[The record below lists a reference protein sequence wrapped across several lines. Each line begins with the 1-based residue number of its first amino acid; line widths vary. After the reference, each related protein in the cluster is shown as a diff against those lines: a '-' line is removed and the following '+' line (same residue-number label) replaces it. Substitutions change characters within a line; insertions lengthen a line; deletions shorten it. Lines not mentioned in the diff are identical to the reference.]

1 MQPPQ
6 FECEH
11 LISDPESFKDGVAAL
26 ADHLPPRL
34 SRLKLDLGS
43 CAIGDSGVALL
54 QCFVAVHNE
63 ACRLSRLIPICQAEI
78 LASKLPPR
86 LSRLSLQLGAT
97 DIADRPLLG
106 RNIPYCT
113 LAQRVVG
120 LASGRDSHSSSL
132 HQCRLKSS

>member
-54 QCFVAVHNE
+54 QCYMVVHNE
-63 ACRLSRLIPICQAEI
+63 ACRLSGLIPGAN
-78 LASKLPPR
+78 LP
-86 LSRLSLQLGAT
+86 
-97 DIADRPLLG
+97 
-106 RNIPYCT
+106 
-113 LAQRVVG
+113 
-120 LASGRDSHSSSL
+120 GRDLGQQIATATLTPKPAAGCHGHSRSPLARQEYSL
-132 HQCRLKSS
+132 LHACATGCGLGKW